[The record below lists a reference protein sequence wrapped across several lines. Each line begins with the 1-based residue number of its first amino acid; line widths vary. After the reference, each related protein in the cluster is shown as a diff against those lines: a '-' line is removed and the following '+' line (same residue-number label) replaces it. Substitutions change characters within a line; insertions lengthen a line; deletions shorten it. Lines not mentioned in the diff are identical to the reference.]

1 MLIYLDPLQIWT
13 YICCVIEILC
23 RCTTLDVGDMKQHLM
38 FVHAINGC
46 DNVSAPYMKG
56 KNTAIEVVRSFGD
69 QDSLSTFNEPR
80 SPPEDITNVEV

>member
-1 MLIYLDPLQIWT
+1 MDIHMLCHRNPLQ
-13 YICCVIEILC
+13 

-38 FVHAINGC
+38 FVHAISGC
-46 DNVSAPYMKG
+46 DTVSAPYMKG
-56 KNTAIEVVRSFGD
+56 KNIAIEVLRSFGD